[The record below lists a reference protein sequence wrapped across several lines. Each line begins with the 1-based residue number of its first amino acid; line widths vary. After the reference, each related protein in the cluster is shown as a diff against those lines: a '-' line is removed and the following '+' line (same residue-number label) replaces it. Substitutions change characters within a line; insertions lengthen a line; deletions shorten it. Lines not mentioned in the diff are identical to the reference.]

1 MQVSA
6 PGRGTMGRTGKQPN
20 VTGAVAEQA
29 PPRRGVLGR
38 VLLRPEFTAVVG
50 TIVVFAF
57 FAIDAGDKGFLSLT
71 GTRNYLEVAAEVGIV
86 TVPVCLLL
94 IAGEFDLSIGAMI
107 GAGGILFAYPVVEYG
122 WPLWLGVVFALSAA
136 AGIGFVNGVLVV
148 KTGIPSFLVTLASM
162 FVLSGTTLAVTNSL
176 TGATSV
182 SGVQE
187 VVGDGWMTSL
197 FNGHIGGFSVSIVWW
212 LALTAIAAYVLDA
225 MRAGNWI
232 YASGGNV
239 DAAYKT
245 GVPVHRVKIM
255 LFMCTSMAAT
265 LVAILATFAID
276 SADVSRGTGKEFQA
290 ATAAVIGG
298 TLIAGG
304 SGSPIGAAVG
314 ALLFGMVSQ
323 GFFFTSIDDNWFQ
336 AFLGLMLLM
345 AVVVNQYTR
354 SAGMRTRR
362 KAA

>member
-1 MQVSA
+1 MQISA
-6 PGRGTMGRTGKQPN
+6 PGRGVGQTGGQQAA
-20 VTGAVAEQA
+20 TGGAEQA
-29 PPRRGVLGR
+29 QPRRGLLGR
-38 VLLRPEFTAVVG
+38 LLLRPEFTAVIG
-50 TIVVFAF
+50 TIVVFTY
-57 FAIDAGDKGFLSLT
+57 FAVDAGDKGFLSLT

-107 GAGGILFAYPVVEYG
+107 GAGGILFSYPIVQYG
-122 WPLWLGVVFALSAA
+122 WPLWLAVIFALAA
-136 AGIGFVNGVLVV
+136 AAAIGFVNGMLVV
-148 KTGIPSFLVTLASM
+148 RTGIPSFLVTLASM

-182 SGVQE
+182 SGVHE
-187 VVGDGWMTSL
+187 AVGNGWMVQL
-197 FNGHIGGFSVSIVWW
+197 FAGHIGGFSVSIIWW
-212 LALTAIAAYVLDA
+212 LLLTAVAAYVLDGL
-225 MRAGNWI
+225 RAGNWI

-245 GVPVHRVKIM
+245 GVPVRRVKVL

-298 TLIAGG
+298 TLISGG

-354 SAGMRTRR
+354 AAGMRTR
-362 KAA
+362 KAS